1 METYEY
7 EVALSF
13 AGEDREY
20 VDKVANLL
28 KENGIRV
35 FYDIF
40 EQTSL
45 WGKDLYTHL
54 ADVYQNKAQ
63 YTVMFISENYAK
75 NQWTNHERT
84 SAQARAFIENK
95 EYILP
100 VRFDGTN
107 IPGVPATI
115 GYISLNDITPEQLV
129 LFIVEKL
136 SATKEKR
143 ENEIKA
149 RAFSL
154 VFKNTEFM
162 KAIMSGDEDKA
173 LELFAKDENMES
185 ILRAMFESGAMD

>member
-40 EQTSL
+40 EQASL

-75 NQWTNHERT
+75 KQWTNHERT

-136 SATKEKR
+136 SATKEMR

-154 VFKNTEFM
+154 AIKNTEFM

-173 LELFAKDENMES
+173 LELLAQDENMES